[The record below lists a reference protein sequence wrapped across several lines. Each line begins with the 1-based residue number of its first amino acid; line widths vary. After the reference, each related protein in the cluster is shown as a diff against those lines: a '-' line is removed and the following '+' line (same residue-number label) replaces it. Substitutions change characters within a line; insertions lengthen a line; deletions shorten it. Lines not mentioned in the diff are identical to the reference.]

1 MQIQGSSSVY
11 ESYADSTLQLSSSFK
26 KISSGVQNNTDNP
39 SGVAIS
45 ERLRSEVLSQ
55 AVAVQNVDAAISTV
69 QTADAWL
76 QNTGSMLD
84 RMKELSVEYNSGT
97 LSEADKANAETEF
110 SSVQGE
116 ISRVSSEYTAAA
128 KFNGL
133 YLLRGG
139 SGQPIAEGDSVGQG
153 QMTVQN
159 GSGVD
164 QKTSLNMSNLSTSNT
179 QIIGTVNRYEYD
191 SSNKVVASSHITV
204 TWEDITQMDI
214 SDESAVAKIDAAT
227 DFVAS
232 SLVSDAVTQ
241 KSLENVRESL
251 ISNESNLR
259 ESESNIRD
267 VDEAFASTQSV
278 KNTILSKSGS
288 MMLKQGNELNTAL
301 LYKLLGG

>member
-1 MQIQGSSSVY
+1 MQIQGSSSIY
-11 ESYADSTLQLSSSFK
+11 GSYADNTLQLSSSFK
-26 KISSGVQNNTDNP
+26 KISSGVQSNTDSP

-55 AVAVQNVDAAISTV
+55 AVALQNVDAAISTV

-76 QNTGSMLD
+76 QNTGNMLG
-84 RMKELSVEYNSGT
+84 RMKELSVEYKSGT
-97 LSEADKANAETEF
+97 LSEADKANIETEF

-139 SGQPIAEGDSVGQG
+139 NGQPVAEGDSVGQG

-159 GSGVD
+159 GPGVD

-191 SSNKVVASSHITV
+191 ASNNVIASSHTTV

-232 SLVSDAVTQ
+232 ALVSDAVTQ
-241 KSLENVRESL
+241 RELESTRESL
-251 ISNESNLR
+251 MSSQSNLR
-259 ESESNIRD
+259 KSESNIRD
-267 VDEAFASTQSV
+267 VDEAFASTQLA
-278 KNTILSKSGS
+278 KEKILSTSGT
-288 MMLKQGNELNTAL
+288 MMLKQGNELNIAL